1 MDMNWQAMLHEAANA
16 SFEKDIEVRAADDN
30 DAYFCVDLPKAKI
43 RELSEKILHLPQ
55 LSHYTCLMV
64 LNICGKENT
73 MKQNNPCYLFGMYE
87 PDTDSVIVNAINNT
101 YTAHLLLSVAKNVI
115 QPSCS
120 IHLMISRIYIGWH
133 RKTFPNLLYY
143 PCHKT
148 KSIIYSLSLVIMKLD
163 IFNPQT

>member
-1 MDMNWQAMLHEAANA
+1 MKSKNYRPTITICLQPSL
-16 SFEKDIEVRAADDN
+16 
-30 DAYFCVDLPKAKI
+30 
-43 RELSEKILHLPQ
+43 
-55 LSHYTCLMV
+55 TCLMV

-163 IFNPQT
+163 ILIHRLNISSSFSCSNTSQ